1 MRSDKVKTFG
11 IPFLVFVAMFVIWE
25 WSAINSDI
33 PEFLFPRPSAV
44 TMELYNKFPF
54 FLGHLAITLK
64 TAVIGYFIANTLSF
78 ITAVIF
84 VHSRKMELA
93 FYPYVIGLKI
103 APMLALS
110 PFVVLLLG
118 IGVASKVAIVTLI
131 CFFPFLVNTV
141 KGLRSV
147 DQEALDVF
155 RSLSASK
162 WQIFVK
168 LRLPNSLP
176 YVFPALKI
184 TSTLAMTGSFVGEF
198 IASNKGIGHVIL
210 LSTRTLDTTTAFA
223 AIILTVLTGIGLFV
237 LVDMLERKIIFWQ
250 RSE

>member
-1 MRSDKVKTFG
+1 MRSEKIKVLG
-11 IPFLVFVAMFVIWE
+11 LPFLVFVITFVIWE

-44 TMELYNKFPF
+44 AVELYNKLPF
-54 FLGHLAITLK
+54 FLGHLAITFT

-93 FYPYVIGLKI
+93 LYPYVIGLKI
-103 APMLALS
+103 APILALS
-110 PFVVLLLG
+110 PFIVLLLG
-118 IGVASKVAIVTLI
+118 IGIASKVAIVTLI

-141 KGLRSV
+141 KGLRAV
-147 DQEALDVF
+147 DQETLDVF
-155 RSLSASK
+155 KSLSASK
-162 WQIFVK
+162 WQIFLK

-176 YVFPALKI
+176 YIFPALKI
-184 TSTLAMTGSFVGEF
+184 TSTLAITGSFVGEF

-210 LSTRTLDTTTAFA
+210 VSTRTLETTTAIA
-223 AIILTVLTGIGLFV
+223 AIILTVLTGIGLFI
-237 LVDMLERKIIFWQ
+237 LIDTLERKIVFWQ
-250 RSE
+250 KSE